1 MFFRT
6 IMVISTIETN
16 VKGTTISFDSFQQR
30 AIFFLVAHI

>member
-16 VKGTTISFDSFQQR
+16 VKGTTISFDSLQQR